1 MSGQPLVR
9 TGARHV
15 WGENTRTAPR
25 QFRCALQSFAIS
37 TVRFLMCGG
46 ACSRVMKT
54 EPSLMSSTVAS
65 TIWSVSSTG
74 SLRVHIRRSLHQG
87 ARTRRGREADAPT
100 VPGRGRGGAYHTRVP
115 LLIGMLKLSACAG
128 CADARAVIWGM
139 RKALAAIAVSRGR
152 NCSGRNFFAHE
163 IPELLLRACQLG
175 CPGLPP
181 AEP

>member
-1 MSGQPLVR
+1 MKRMLPRCLGVG
-9 TGARHV
+9 GAR
-15 WGENTRTAPR
+15 
-25 QFRCALQSFAIS
+25 
-37 TVRFLMCGG
+37 
-46 ACSRVMKT
+46 
-54 EPSLMSSTVAS
+54 
-65 TIWSVSSTG
+65 
-74 SLRVHIRRSLHQG
+74 
-87 ARTRRGREADAPT
+87 
-100 VPGRGRGGAYHTRVP
+100 AYHTRVP